1 MKISKVLFS
10 IALATVSV
18 SQLSFIA
25 SAKEIE
31 KIAIED
37 ESEVMFSDVST
48 SHWAYKAIKELSQEY
63 KLLGGFPDGT
73 FRGNKN
79 LTRYEA
85 AAMIYQLVKKFDELA
100 SKSKGNL
107 VGKDSLEKLKKEF
120 SNELEDIQSEI
131 KKMHKDHQDMQ
142 QDIDE
147 VRDSVE
153 SVKNMLPKVKLMG
166 DASVRY
172 EGLTN
177 QLGLTS
183 DNYLTSVP
191 QVRLRLAAKGETNGG
206 FTFGTRLT
214 TSSAGDITNQFVSLG
229 NSNQRLGLNIDML
242 YVALRPWDGA
252 LDLTLGRHK
261 NPYHGASELVWDDD
275 LTFDGAYLKLRFG
288 DMDNHLCL
296 VGGYDV
302 FGINGVNL
310 ATNPRSGKI
319 SLFKSDETGTS
330 GMASGGLGL
339 HLGNDAVGFMLDA
352 NYHTMT
358 NPNNLVGRTLSFNP
372 RTNLLTSDGKGFVS
386 KFDLARGSLALS
398 LFPKAYFPITLYGDV
413 SYNLGAGAG
422 TTADAD
428 KSLVDQAKSQ
438 NLGYVA
444 GVKLGKLEE
453 AGNFMLGF
461 QYKSV
466 GTESVFSAFNEDQ
479 LGGSNILAY
488 EGQLGIQ
495 LAPTTTL
502 LLTGQLSNKLVGKT
516 DADKDLYTLRSY
528 LMHKF

>member
-1 MKISKVLFS
+1 MKKKVIFS
-10 IALATVSV
+10 IALASMSI
-18 SQLSFIA
+18 SQLAFSA
-25 SAKEIE
+25 NAKEID
-31 KIAIED
+31 KIAVED

-48 SHWAYKAIKELSQEY
+48 SHWAYKAIKELAQEY
-63 KLLGGFPDGT
+63 QILGGFPDGT

-79 LTRYEA
+79 ITRYEA
-85 AAMIYQLVKKFDELA
+85 AAMIYQLVKKFDEVA
-100 SKSKGNL
+100 AKSKSGL
-107 VGKDSLEKLKKEF
+107 VGKATLDKLKKEF
-120 SNELEDIQSEI
+120 ANELEDIRSEL
-131 KKMHKDHQDMQ
+131 KKLNKDHQDMQ

-183 DNYLTSVP
+183 DNFLTSVP
-191 QVRLRLAAKGETNGG
+191 QARLRLAVKGDMNGG

-214 TSSAGDITNQFVSLG
+214 TSNAGDITNQFVSLG
-229 NSNQRLGLNIDML
+229 NSNQRLGLNLDML

-252 LDLTLGRHK
+252 FDLTLGRHK
-261 NPYHGASELVWDDD
+261 NPYRGTTELVWDDD
-275 LTFDGAYLKLRFG
+275 LTLDGAYLKLRFG

-296 VGGYDV
+296 MGGYDV

-310 ATNPRSGKI
+310 ATNPRSGKVA
-319 SLFKSDETGTS
+319 LFKSDETGTA
-330 GMASGGLGL
+330 GMASGGAGL
-339 HLGNDAVGFMLDA
+339 HLGNDTVGFMLNA
-352 NYHTMT
+352 NYHTLT

-372 RTNLLTSDGKGFVS
+372 RTNLLRTDGKGFVS
-386 KFDLARGSLALS
+386 KFDLATGSLALK
-398 LFPKAYFPITLYGDV
+398 LFPKAYFPVTLHGDI

-422 TTADAD
+422 STADAD
-428 KSLVDQAKSQ
+428 KSLSDQAKSQ
-438 NLGYVA
+438 NLGFVA
-444 GVKLGKLEE
+444 GLKLGKLEE
-453 AGNFMLGF
+453 AGNFMLAAL
-461 QYKSV
+461 YKSV

-479 LGGSNILAY
+479 LGGTNILAY
-488 EGQLGIQ
+488 EAQLGVQ
-495 LAPTTTL
+495 LAPSTTL